1 MDRAFK
7 SKKKSVLDILVEVEK
22 EDVSTYSI
30 DTKACI
36 HGTMRKFM
44 KLKLKISIRLV
55 ILKALVLILS
65 LIAHSLR
72 P

>member
-1 MDRAFK
+1 MVRAFK
-7 SKKKSVLDILVEVEK
+7 SKKESVLDILVEVEK

-36 HGTMRKFM
+36 HGTMRKFT
-44 KLKLKISIRLV
+44 KFKLKISIRLA